1 MSRPESQLELIFRAG
16 LKRVDP
22 FQMIMDHVQL
32 LGSTLTI
39 DFENT
44 KKQVDLS
51 NFSKIFVLGA
61 GKATAPMAR
70 AFETL
75 LSDRISEGVIAV
87 KYGHTEPLQRI
98 EVIECGHPQPDEK
111 GVEAAIRIMHLARR
125 ADADTLVITLISG
138 GGSAL
143 LPMPLSCVIGGKSV
157 ALTLSDK
164 QAVTRALLKCGA
176 DITEINCIRKH
187 LSAIKGGRLLQCL
200 SPATNLS
207 FILSDVVGDDLGSIA
222 SGLTTFDSTSY
233 RDALDI
239 INRYRISG
247 DIPPRV
253 LAILEAG
260 VRGEVPETLKKG
272 DKILALFENILIGT
286 NSLAMQAAGRAAR
299 SLGYGVTFLTSRITG
314 EAREVAKM
322 FAAIAADVSQGNM
335 LAMKPAC
342 IISGGEPVV
351 TLKGSGSGGRN
362 QEMALAFLAELQRY
376 PEHFHGVTF
385 LAASTDGND
394 GPTLAAGAFASREL
408 LYLAEKKGLSINDCL
423 DNNDSY
429 HFFEAIDGLLVTG
442 PTNTN
447 VCDLHILLVEVLE
460 AE

>member
-1 MSRPESQLELIFRAG
+1 MSTPESQLETIFRAG

-32 LGSTLTI
+32 LGTSLI
-39 DFENT
+39 ISFENAE
-44 KKQVDLS
+44 KQVDLS
-51 NFSKIFVLGA
+51 SFAKILVLGA

-75 LSDRISEGVIAV
+75 LGDRISEGVIAV
-87 KYGHTEPLQRI
+87 KYGYTEPLGRI
-98 EVIECGHPQPDEK
+98 EIIECGHPQPDEN
-111 GVEAAIRIMHLARR
+111 GVGAATKIMRLARQ

-143 LPMPLSCVIGGKSV
+143 LPMPLHCDIGGRFVELS
-157 ALTLSDK
+157 LSDK

-187 LSAIKGGRLLQCL
+187 LSAIKGGRLLQCI
-200 SPATNLS
+200 SPGTNLS

-222 SGLTTFDSTSY
+222 SGLTTFDSTTYSE
-233 RDALDI
+233 ALAI
-239 INRYRISG
+239 IERYGILG
-247 DIPPRV
+247 DIPDSA
-253 LAILEAG
+253 LKILEAG
-260 VRGEVPETLKKG
+260 AGGIVPETLKKG
-272 DKILALFENILIGT
+272 DEILKLSSNILIGT
-286 NSLAMQAAGRAAR
+286 NSLAMQAAGEAAR
-299 SLGYGVTFLTSRITG
+299 TLGYGVTFLTSRITG

-322 FAAIAADVSQGNM
+322 LAAIAADVSQGNM
-335 LAMKPAC
+335 LARKPAC

-351 TLKGSGSGGRN
+351 TLKGSGKGGRN
-362 QEMALAFLAELQRY
+362 QEMALAFLAELQRHL
-376 PEHFHGVTF
+376 ELFHGVTF

-394 GPTLAAGAFASREL
+394 GPTAAAGAFASWKL
-408 LYLAEKKGLSINDCL
+408 LQLAEQQGLSINIYL

-447 VCDLHILLVEVLE
+447 VCDLHILLIEDKL
-460 AE
+460 